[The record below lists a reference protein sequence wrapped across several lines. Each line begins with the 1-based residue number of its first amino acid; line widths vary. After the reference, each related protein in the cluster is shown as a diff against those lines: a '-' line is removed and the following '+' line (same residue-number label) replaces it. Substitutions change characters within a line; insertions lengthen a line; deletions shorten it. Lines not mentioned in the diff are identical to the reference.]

1 MAEGNKK
8 YDITQCALYKCNSPK
23 ILKTRLRIKD
33 EEYQNITS
41 IVKYHGFQI
50 DKKDG
55 VEKRDITA
63 PDRRIKE
70 VQTRILQ
77 LLQKV
82 ERPEWLISGEKG
94 KCYIDNG
101 ETHRMSNYFLTM
113 DIKKFYD
120 NCKREYVYLFFKNRL
135 KMAGDLAGLCTDI
148 VTYEGGIPTG
158 CPTSQLLA
166 FYAYENMFHEINDV
180 AQRYGCIYTVYVDD
194 MTFSSETPFQKKKM
208 QDEID
213 CILRKYGHKPKYKK
227 VKYYTRGQYV
237 PITGTVVTGRHELKV
252 PNKLQKKI
260 YDEFQEIKNLQ
271 GDDLSDAEQK
281 KLNSLKGRIQASQN
295 IEEAKFPEIKRLTNL
310 IAFRQQH
317 FGIKL

>member
-1 MAEGNKK
+1 MTKNDKK

-23 ILKTRLRIKD
+23 ILKKRLRIKD
-33 EEYQNITS
+33 EEYKNIKS

-63 PDRRIKE
+63 PDKRIKE
-70 VQTRILQ
+70 IQTRILQ

-101 ETHRMSNYFLTM
+101 RRHVHSNYFLTI

-120 NCKREYVYLFFKNRL
+120 NCKREYVFRFFKDRML
-135 KMAGDLAGLCTDI
+135 MAGDLAGLCTDI

-166 FYAYENMFHEINDV
+166 FYAYENMFSEIYEV
-180 AQRYGCIYTVYVDD
+180 ACKYGCKYTVYVDD
-194 MTFSSETPFQKKKM
+194 MTFSSENTFAMKKISR
-208 QDEID
+208 EID

-227 VKYYTRGQYV
+227 VKYYSHGQYV
-237 PITGTVVTGRHELKV
+237 PVTGTIITREHELKV
-252 PNKLQKKI
+252 PNRLQKKV
-260 YDEFQEIKNLQ
+260 YDDFQEIKRLQ
-271 GDDLSDAEQK
+271 GKKLTETEQK
-281 KLNSLKGRIQASQN
+281 KINSLKGRIQASQN
-295 IEEAKFPEIKRLTNL
+295 IEIGKFPEIKRLTNL
-310 IAFRQQH
+310 I
-317 FGIKL
+317 G

>member
-1 MAEGNKK
+1 MTKNGKK

-23 ILKTRLRIKD
+23 ILKKRLQIKD
-33 EEYQNITS
+33 EEYKNINS

-63 PDRRIKE
+63 PDKRIKE
-70 VQTRILQ
+70 IQTRILQ

-101 ETHRMSNYFLTM
+101 RRHIHSNYFLTI

-120 NCKREYVYLFFKNRL
+120 NCKREYVFRFFKDRML
-135 KMAGDLAGLCTDI
+135 LAGDLAGLCTDI

-166 FYAYENMFHEINDV
+166 FYAYENMFSEIYEV
-180 AQRYGCIYTVYVDD
+180 ACKYGCKYTVYVDD
-194 MTFSSETPFQKKKM
+194 MTFSSENTFAMKKIKR
-208 QDEID
+208 DID

-227 VKYYTRGQYV
+227 VKYYSHGQYV
-237 PITGTVVTGRHELKV
+237 PVTGTIITGEHELKV
-252 PNKLQKKI
+252 PNRLQKKV
-260 YDEFQEIKNLQ
+260 YDDFQEIKGLK
-271 GDDLSDAEQK
+271 GKELTETEQK
-281 KLNSLKGRIQASQN
+281 KINSLKGRIQASQN
-295 IEEAKFPEIKRLTNL
+295 IEVGKFPEIKRLTNL
-310 IAFRQQH
+310 I
-317 FGIKL
+317 G